1 GIDWGNL
8 DAERKYCR
16 CHAAAAGE
24 LMKIKF
30 CGIRRLED
38 VAAVNLC
45 QPDYMGMIL
54 SGGFRRSI
62 SQEQA
67 QRLVQEKSDAIA
79 AVGVFVN
86 ESSEII
92 CRMAEQLHLQV
103 IQLHGNESAEQ
114 IQTLQQKTG
123 LPVWKALRIGT
134 LEELEAAGTNP
145 ADCLILEGKTG
156 AGIGGTGVCADWEL
170 LARHSWNRS
179 FFLAGGLQPENVLEA
194 IATVS
199 PTGVDFSS
207 GIEEDGVKSLRRMK
221 QLMTLIRGA

>member
-1 GIDWGNL
+1 M
-8 DAERKYCR
+8 R
-16 CHAAAAGE
+16 
-24 LMKIKF
+24 IKF

-67 QRLVQEKSDAIA
+67 QRLVQEKSAAIA

-86 ESSEII
+86 ESSETI

-134 LEELEAAGTNP
+134 LEDLEAAGTNP
-145 ADCLILEGKTG
+145 ADCLILEGKMG

>member
-1 GIDWGNL
+1 
-8 DAERKYCR
+8 
-16 CHAAAAGE
+16 
-24 LMKIKF
+24 MKIKF

-156 AGIGGTGVCADWEL
+156 ASIGGTGVCADWEL

-194 IATVS
+194 IATVY

>member
-1 GIDWGNL
+1 M
-8 DAERKYCR
+8 R
-16 CHAAAAGE
+16 
-24 LMKIKF
+24 IKF

-86 ESSEII
+86 ESSETI

-145 ADCLILEGKTG
+145 ADCLILEGKMG

-170 LARHSWNRS
+170 LARHSWTRS

>member
-1 GIDWGNL
+1 
-8 DAERKYCR
+8 
-16 CHAAAAGE
+16 
-24 LMKIKF
+24 MKIKF

-86 ESSEII
+86 ESSETI

-170 LARHSWNRS
+170 LARHSWTRP

>member
-1 GIDWGNL
+1 
-8 DAERKYCR
+8 
-16 CHAAAAGE
+16 
-24 LMKIKF
+24 MKIKF

-38 VAAVNLC
+38 VAAVNFC

-114 IQTLQQKTG
+114 IQTLQQKIG

>member
-1 GIDWGNL
+1 
-8 DAERKYCR
+8 
-16 CHAAAAGE
+16 
-24 LMKIKF
+24 MKIKF

-67 QRLVQEKSDAIA
+67 QCLVQEKSDAIA
-79 AVGVFVN
+79 AVRVFVN
-86 ESSEII
+86 ESSETI

>member
-1 GIDWGNL
+1 
-8 DAERKYCR
+8 
-16 CHAAAAGE
+16 
-24 LMKIKF
+24 MKIKF

-170 LARHSWNRS
+170 LARHSWNHP

>member
-1 GIDWGNL
+1 
-8 DAERKYCR
+8 
-16 CHAAAAGE
+16 
-24 LMKIKF
+24 MKIKF

-86 ESSEII
+86 ESSETI

-145 ADCLILEGKTG
+145 ADCLILEEKTG

>member
-1 GIDWGNL
+1 M
-8 DAERKYCR
+8 R
-16 CHAAAAGE
+16 
-24 LMKIKF
+24 IKF

-38 VAAVNLC
+38 VVAVNLC

-156 AGIGGTGVCADWEL
+156 TGIGGTGVCADWEL

>member
-1 GIDWGNL
+1 
-8 DAERKYCR
+8 
-16 CHAAAAGE
+16 
-24 LMKIKF
+24 MKIKF

-62 SQEQA
+62 SQEQS

-156 AGIGGTGVCADWEL
+156 TGIGGTGVCADWEL

>member
-1 GIDWGNL
+1 M
-8 DAERKYCR
+8 R
-16 CHAAAAGE
+16 
-24 LMKIKF
+24 IKF

-67 QRLVQEKSDAIA
+67 QRLVQEKSAAIA

-86 ESSEII
+86 ESSETI

-114 IQTLQQKTG
+114 IQTLQQKIG

>member
-1 GIDWGNL
+1 
-8 DAERKYCR
+8 
-16 CHAAAAGE
+16 
-24 LMKIKF
+24 MKIKF

-86 ESSEII
+86 ESSETI

-134 LEELEAAGTNP
+134 LQELEAAGTNP

>member
-1 GIDWGNL
+1 M
-8 DAERKYCR
+8 R
-16 CHAAAAGE
+16 
-24 LMKIKF
+24 IKF
-30 CGIRRLED
+30 CGIRQLED

-156 AGIGGTGVCADWEL
+156 TGIGGTGVCADWEL

>member
-1 GIDWGNL
+1 
-8 DAERKYCR
+8 
-16 CHAAAAGE
+16 
-24 LMKIKF
+24 MKIKF

-86 ESSEII
+86 ESSETI

-156 AGIGGTGVCADWEL
+156 TGIGGTGVCADWEL

>member
-1 GIDWGNL
+1 M
-8 DAERKYCR
+8 R
-16 CHAAAAGE
+16 
-24 LMKIKF
+24 IKF

-86 ESSEII
+86 ESSETI

-145 ADCLILEGKTG
+145 ADCLILEGKMG

-221 QLMTLIRGA
+221 QLMTLILGA

>member
-1 GIDWGNL
+1 
-8 DAERKYCR
+8 
-16 CHAAAAGE
+16 
-24 LMKIKF
+24 MKIKF

-38 VAAVNLC
+38 VTAVNLC

-67 QRLVQEKSDAIA
+67 QRLVQEKSAAIA

-86 ESSEII
+86 ESSETI

-114 IQTLQQKTG
+114 IQTLQQKIG

>member
-1 GIDWGNL
+1 
-8 DAERKYCR
+8 
-16 CHAAAAGE
+16 
-24 LMKIKF
+24 MKIKF

-38 VAAVNLC
+38 VTAVNLC

-86 ESSEII
+86 ESSETI
-92 CRMAEQLHLQV
+92 CRMAEQLHLQM

>member
-1 GIDWGNL
+1 
-8 DAERKYCR
+8 
-16 CHAAAAGE
+16 
-24 LMKIKF
+24 MKIKF

-67 QRLVQEKSDAIA
+67 QCLVQEKSDAIA

-86 ESSEII
+86 ESSETI

-145 ADCLILEGKTG
+145 ADCLILEEKTG

>member
-1 GIDWGNL
+1 M
-8 DAERKYCR
+8 R
-16 CHAAAAGE
+16 
-24 LMKIKF
+24 IKF

-86 ESSEII
+86 ESSETI

-114 IQTLQQKTG
+114 IGSCSPDT
-123 LPVWKALRIGT
+123 
-134 LEELEAAGTNP
+134 
-145 ADCLILEGKTG
+145 
-156 AGIGGTGVCADWEL
+156 AGIVRFFWQVGC
-170 LARHSWNRS
+170 NRKM
-179 FFLAGGLQPENVLEA
+179 FWRQLQRFLPRA
-194 IATVS
+194 
-199 PTGVDFSS
+199 
-207 GIEEDGVKSLRRMK
+207 
-221 QLMTLIRGA
+221 LIFPAALKRTA

>member
-1 GIDWGNL
+1 
-8 DAERKYCR
+8 
-16 CHAAAAGE
+16 
-24 LMKIKF
+24 MKIKF

-67 QRLVQEKSDAIA
+67 QCLVQEKSDAIA

-86 ESSEII
+86 ESSETI

-170 LARHSWNRS
+170 LARHSGNRS
-179 FFLAGGLQPENVLEA
+179 FFLAGGLQPENGLEA

>member
-1 GIDWGNL
+1 
-8 DAERKYCR
+8 
-16 CHAAAAGE
+16 
-24 LMKIKF
+24 MKIKF

-38 VAAVNLC
+38 VADVNLC

-67 QRLVQEKSDAIA
+67 QCLVQEKSDAIA

-86 ESSEII
+86 ESSETI

>member
-1 GIDWGNL
+1 
-8 DAERKYCR
+8 
-16 CHAAAAGE
+16 
-24 LMKIKF
+24 MKIKF

-67 QRLVQEKSDAIA
+67 QCLVQEKSDAIA

-86 ESSEII
+86 ESSETI

-194 IATVS
+194 IASVS

>member
-1 GIDWGNL
+1 
-8 DAERKYCR
+8 
-16 CHAAAAGE
+16 
-24 LMKIKF
+24 MKIKF

-38 VAAVNLC
+38 VTAVNLC

-67 QRLVQEKSDAIA
+67 QRLVQEKSAAIA

-86 ESSEII
+86 ESSETI
-92 CRMAEQLHLQV
+92 CHMAEQLHLQV

-156 AGIGGTGVCADWEL
+156 AGNRCLCRLGAARPTQLESSVFFGRWVATGKCFGGNCNGFSHGRGL
-170 LARHSWNRS
+170 FQRH
-179 FFLAGGLQPENVLEA
+179 
-194 IATVS
+194 
-199 PTGVDFSS
+199 
-207 GIEEDGVKSLRRMK
+207 
-221 QLMTLIRGA
+221 

>member
-1 GIDWGNL
+1 M
-8 DAERKYCR
+8 R
-16 CHAAAAGE
+16 
-24 LMKIKF
+24 IKF

-38 VAAVNLC
+38 VAAVNRC

-86 ESSEII
+86 ESSETI

-145 ADCLILEGKTG
+145 ADCLILEGKMG

>member
-1 GIDWGNL
+1 
-8 DAERKYCR
+8 
-16 CHAAAAGE
+16 
-24 LMKIKF
+24 MKIKF

-123 LPVWKALRIGT
+123 LQVWKAIRIGT

-156 AGIGGTGVCADWEL
+156 TGIGGTGVCADWEL

>member
-1 GIDWGNL
+1 
-8 DAERKYCR
+8 
-16 CHAAAAGE
+16 
-24 LMKIKF
+24 MKIKF

-92 CRMAEQLHLQV
+92 CRMAEQLHLHV

-134 LEELEAAGTNP
+134 LEDLEAAGTNP

-170 LARHSWNRS
+170 FARHSWNRS

-207 GIEEDGVKSLRRMK
+207 GIEENGVKSLRRMK

>member
-1 GIDWGNL
+1 M
-8 DAERKYCR
+8 R
-16 CHAAAAGE
+16 
-24 LMKIKF
+24 IKF

-38 VAAVNLC
+38 VAAVNFC

-67 QRLVQEKSDAIA
+67 QRLVQEKSAAIA

-86 ESSEII
+86 ESSETI

-114 IQTLQQKTG
+114 IQTLQQKIG

-134 LEELEAAGTNP
+134 LEELEVAGTNP

-170 LARHSWNRS
+170 LARHSWNRP

>member
-1 GIDWGNL
+1 
-8 DAERKYCR
+8 
-16 CHAAAAGE
+16 
-24 LMKIKF
+24 MKIKF

-134 LEELEAAGTNP
+134 LEELEDAGTNP

>member
-1 GIDWGNL
+1 
-8 DAERKYCR
+8 
-16 CHAAAAGE
+16 
-24 LMKIKF
+24 MKIKF

-86 ESSEII
+86 ESSETI

-170 LARHSWNRS
+170 LVRHSWNRP

>member
-1 GIDWGNL
+1 M
-8 DAERKYCR
+8 R
-16 CHAAAAGE
+16 
-24 LMKIKF
+24 IKF

-86 ESSEII
+86 ESSETI

-114 IQTLQQKTG
+114 IRTLQQKTG

-145 ADCLILEGKTG
+145 ADCLILEGKMG

>member
-1 GIDWGNL
+1 M
-8 DAERKYCR
+8 R
-16 CHAAAAGE
+16 
-24 LMKIKF
+24 IKF

-86 ESSEII
+86 ESSETI

-114 IQTLQQKTG
+114 IQTLQQKIG

-134 LEELEAAGTNP
+134 LEELEVAGTNP

>member
-1 GIDWGNL
+1 
-8 DAERKYCR
+8 
-16 CHAAAAGE
+16 
-24 LMKIKF
+24 MKIKF

-67 QRLVQEKSDAIA
+67 QRLAQEKSDTIA

-86 ESSEII
+86 ESLETI

>member
-1 GIDWGNL
+1 
-8 DAERKYCR
+8 
-16 CHAAAAGE
+16 
-24 LMKIKF
+24 MKIKF

-38 VAAVNLC
+38 VTAVNLC

-67 QRLVQEKSDAIA
+67 QCLVQEKSDAIA

-86 ESSEII
+86 ESSETI

>member
-1 GIDWGNL
+1 
-8 DAERKYCR
+8 
-16 CHAAAAGE
+16 
-24 LMKIKF
+24 MKIKF

-67 QRLVQEKSDAIA
+67 QRLVQEKSAAIA

-86 ESSEII
+86 ESSETI
-92 CRMAEQLHLQV
+92 CRMAEQLHLQA

-179 FFLAGGLQPENVLEA
+179 FFLAGGLQPENVLGA
-194 IATVS
+194 IAMVS

>member
-1 GIDWGNL
+1 
-8 DAERKYCR
+8 
-16 CHAAAAGE
+16 
-24 LMKIKF
+24 MKIKF
-30 CGIRRLED
+30 CGIRLLED

-62 SQEQA
+62 SQKQA

-86 ESSEII
+86 ESSETI

>member
-1 GIDWGNL
+1 M
-8 DAERKYCR
+8 R
-16 CHAAAAGE
+16 
-24 LMKIKF
+24 IKF

-86 ESSEII
+86 ESSETI

-123 LPVWKALRIGT
+123 LPVWKARRIGT

-145 ADCLILEGKTG
+145 ADCLILEGKMG

>member
-1 GIDWGNL
+1 
-8 DAERKYCR
+8 
-16 CHAAAAGE
+16 
-24 LMKIKF
+24 MKIKF

-134 LEELEAAGTNP
+134 LEDLEAAGTNP

-179 FFLAGGLQPENVLEA
+179 FFLAGGLQLENVLEA

>member
-1 GIDWGNL
+1 
-8 DAERKYCR
+8 
-16 CHAAAAGE
+16 
-24 LMKIKF
+24 MKIKF

-179 FFLAGGLQPENVLEA
+179 FFFAGGLQPENVLEA